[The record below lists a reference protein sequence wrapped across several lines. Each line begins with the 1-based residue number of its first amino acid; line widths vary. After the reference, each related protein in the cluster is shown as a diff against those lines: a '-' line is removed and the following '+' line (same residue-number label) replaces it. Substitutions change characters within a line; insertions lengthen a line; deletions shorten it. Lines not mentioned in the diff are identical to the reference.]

1 MNPQSDV
8 LPELPAE
15 QQAGVPAAMARTR
28 PFYWSV
34 RRELWE
40 NRFVFV
46 APVVVGAVVLTAF
59 MVNAIHLAGRPGA
72 PLQLQIPSQPTPI
85 EQPYA
90 IAAILIVLSGL
101 LAGAFY
107 SIEALHRERVDRSI
121 VFWKSL
127 PVSDLSTVL
136 SKATIPLVVLPLVM
150 IVVIVITHLGMLLL
164 NLLVR
169 LASGAGMAALRT
181 QTPLFELWVAL
192 LYGVVAMALWHAPI
206 YGWLLLVS
214 GWARRAAFLW
224 ATLPLIAICILEKIA
239 FSTSYFAS
247 FLEYRFSGWWAAAFR
262 YQRPC
267 CVPHPLS
274 TLTPGTLLSAPG
286 LWIGLAIA
294 AIFLAG
300 AVRLR
305 RRSGPI

>member
-1 MNPQSDV
+1 
-8 LPELPAE
+8 
-15 QQAGVPAAMARTR
+15 MARTR

-40 NRFVFV
+40 NRSVVV
-46 APVVVGAVVLTAF
+46 APVVVGAVILIAF
-59 MVNAIHLAGRPGA
+59 LVNAIYLAGRPGA
-72 PLQLQIPSQPTPI
+72 VLELHIPNQPTPI

-90 IAAILIVLSGL
+90 IAAILIALSGVL
-101 LAGAFY
+101 VGAFY
-107 SIEALHRERVDRSI
+107 SMEALHRERVDRSI

-127 PVSDLSTVL
+127 PVSDLCTVL
-136 SKATIPLVVLPLVM
+136 SKAAIPLLVLPLLMAAV
-150 IVVIVITHLGMLLL
+150 IVVTHLGMLLL
-164 NLLVR
+164 NSLVR
-169 LASGAGMAALRT
+169 LASGAGLAALRT
-181 QTPLFELWVAL
+181 QTPLFELWITL
-192 LYGVVAMALWHAPI
+192 LYGVLVLALWHAPL
-206 YGWLLLVS
+206 YAWLLLVS

-224 ATLPLIAICILEKIA
+224 ASLPLIAVCILEKIA
-239 FSTSYFAS
+239 FNTSYFAS
-247 FLEYRFSGWWAAAFR
+247 FLQDRFSGWWAAAFG

-305 RRSGPI
+305 RCSGPI

>member
-1 MNPQSDV
+1 
-8 LPELPAE
+8 
-15 QQAGVPAAMARTR
+15 
-28 PFYWSV
+28 
-34 RRELWE
+34 
-40 NRFVFV
+40 V
-46 APVVVGAVVLTAF
+46 APVAVGAVLLTAF
-59 MVNAIHLAGRPGA
+59 LVSAIHLAGRPGA
-72 PLQLQIPSQPTPI
+72 PLQLHIPSQPTPI

-90 IAAILIVLSGL
+90 IAAFLIVLSGS

-107 SIEALHRERVDRSI
+107 CIEALHRERVDRSV

-127 PVSDLSTVL
+127 PVSDLITVL
-136 SKATIPLVVLPLVM
+136 SKAAIPLLVLPLLMAAVM
-150 IVVIVITHLGMLLL
+150 VVTHIGMLLL
-164 NLLVR
+164 NSFVR
-169 LASGAGMAALRT
+169 LASGAGLAALRT
-181 QTPLFELWVAL
+181 HTPLFELWIAL
-192 LYGVVAMALWHAPI
+192 LYGVLVLALWHAPV
-206 YGWLLLVS
+206 YAWLLLVS

-224 ATLPLIAICILEKIA
+224 ASLPLIAVCMLEKIA
-239 FSTSYFAS
+239 FNTSYFAS
-247 FLEYRFSGWWAAAFR
+247 FLQYRFLGWWGAAFG

-305 RRSGPI
+305 RCSGPI

>member
-1 MNPQSDV
+1 MNPQPDV
-8 LPELPAE
+8 VPELPLE

-40 NRFVFV
+40 NRSVVV
-46 APVVVGAVVLTAF
+46 APVVVGAVILIAF
-59 MVNAIHLAGRPGA
+59 LVNAIYLAGRPGGV
-72 PLQLQIPSQPTPI
+72 LELHIPNQPTPI

-90 IAAILIVLSGL
+90 IAAILIALSGVL
-101 LAGAFY
+101 VGAFY
-107 SIEALHRERVDRSI
+107 SMEALHRERVDRSI

-127 PVSDLSTVL
+127 PVSDLCTVL
-136 SKATIPLVVLPLVM
+136 SKAAIPLLVLPLLMAAV
-150 IVVIVITHLGMLLL
+150 IVVTHLGMLLL
-164 NLLVR
+164 NSLVR
-169 LASGAGMAALRT
+169 LASGAGLAALRT
-181 QTPLFELWVAL
+181 QTPLFELWITL
-192 LYGVVAMALWHAPI
+192 LYGVLVLALWHAPL
-206 YGWLLLVS
+206 YAWLLLVS

-224 ATLPLIAICILEKIA
+224 ASLPLIAVCILEKIA
-239 FSTSYFAS
+239 FNTSYFAS
-247 FLEYRFSGWWAAAFR
+247 FLQDRFSGWWAAAFG

-305 RRSGPI
+305 RCSGPI